1 MARCC
6 DTRNPIAPRR
16 ATMPATTPRRR
27 RAAGASWNS
36 PIATTAIATSSI
48 NPAYSAALEATASGV
63 GPDMVEAGTFTA
75 PGGVPTPNANAPAVT
90 CPSSIDTTRQVTV
103 YVPLG
108 SGSVIGTTRVVR
120 STTCGAPVATG
131 LAPLV
136 SSSTADSDGSGA
148 SEYVRRTSVGAV
160 ASVDPPAGSD
170 DSRSACACAAGVP
183 TRRNPRTTSTPT
195 APRKRLMLAL
205 ARR

>member
-1 MARCC
+1 
-6 DTRNPIAPRR
+6 
-16 ATMPATTPRRR
+16 MPATTPSRR
-27 RAAGASWNS
+27 RAAGASWNR

-48 NPAYSAALEATASGV
+48 NPAYRAALEATASGV
-63 GPDMVEAGTFTA
+63 GPDVVEVAGAFTA
-75 PGGVPTPNANAPAVT
+75 PGGIPTPNANAPAVT
-90 CPSSIDTTRQVTV
+90 CPSSIDTARHVTV

-120 STTCGAPVATG
+120 STTCGAPVGTG

-148 SEYVRRTSVGAV
+148 SEYVRRSSVGAV

-183 TRRNPRTTSTPT
+183 TRRHASTTSAPM
-195 APRKRLMLAL
+195 APRNRLMPAL